1 MLQIVGIAF
10 LYIWTLAFLV
20 HAHGVKPRTAKER
33 NRDRRLKAILYLMM
47 IIFLALVAGAYL
59 QFNLE
64 RQIFHSEDGWVIF
77 EREGK

>member
-1 MLQIVGIAF
+1 MLQVIGLAF
-10 LYIWTLAFLV
+10 LYIWALAFLV
-20 HAHGVKPRTAKER
+20 HAHGVKPRTARER
-33 NRDRRLKAILYLMM
+33 NRDRHLKVILYLMM

-77 EREGK
+77 ERGGK